1 MKKKSNPREMLSKFK
16 KNMRHLSQEEL
27 LDVIGYSF
35 MRVTELEM
43 LLMLLIEKKVIE
55 KKDFEKYYVEFEKK
69 VEKRFKELEK
79 RKKFEL

>member
-1 MKKKSNPREMLSKFK
+1 MKKKSIPRNMLEEFK
-16 KNMRHLSQEEL
+16 KNMRNLSQEEL

-43 LLMLLIEKKVIE
+43 LLLILLEKKVID
-55 KKDFEKYYVEFEKK
+55 KKDFEKYYNEFEKK
-69 VEKRFKELEK
+69 VEKRFKELNK